1 VSSAAS
7 AVVPDAPDTRPD
19 PGGIQS
25 AIDRY
30 RDLAKYLI
38 TIFAGVGALLV
49 AGTQLA
55 SIGELS
61 LEDEPGRVVA
71 VAFGLA
77 AAVGAVAA
85 IVALTLRVLG
95 PVEMSFDEVVGEAE
109 LRAAIEARPWL
120 LGGAGSLEEVRDNL
134 ATTALSDVDRE
145 TWFGVAN
152 DVVAYA
158 AYLRTRTR
166 FERTW
171 WPLLGAAIIGVLGI
185 TVFTWGA
192 NPPEDRASSP
202 VVEPVPVLVR
212 ISLTAAG
219 REALGDALGGDACT
233 SSRIAALA
241 IGGTPAEPKVVTLPR
256 GACKAAQFPLPPH
269 WGAAI
274 AED

>member
-1 VSSAAS
+1 
-7 AVVPDAPDTRPD
+7 VPDARDTRPD

-55 SIGELS
+55 SIGDLS

-71 VAFGLA
+71 VALGLA

-85 IVALTLRVLG
+85 IVALTLRVLR
-95 PVEMSFDEVVGEAE
+95 PVEMSFDEVVGEPE
-109 LRAAIEARPWL
+109 PRAAIEARPWL
-120 LGGAGSLEEVRDNL
+120 LGGAATLDEVRDNL
-134 ATTALSDVDRE
+134 ATTALSDAERE
-145 TWFGVAN
+145 TWFGVA
-152 DVVAYA
+152 DDIVAYA
-158 AYLRTRTR
+158 AYLRTRTT

-171 WPLLGAAIIGVLGI
+171 WPVLGAAIVGVLGI
-185 TVFTWGA
+185 TAFTWGA
-192 NPPEDRASSP
+192 NPPEDRRSSP
-202 VVEPVPVLVR
+202 VVDPAPVPVR

-219 REALGDALGGDACT
+219 REALADALGGNACT
-233 SSRIAALA
+233 SGPIAALA

-256 GACKAAQFPLPPH
+256 GACKTAQLLLPPD